1 MGTVGEP
8 EFLCSLEAMQ
18 RFWRTYLTEKQEGA
32 CPCSWYQGG
41 STISPRPW
49 SLLLSFVDH
58 LELTYPSPCEVPLLL
73 KLLPALLNPACLLS
87 GHGRRKSSSTGL
99 FLVAVFCT
107 GGDATNPYRVPHFLA
122 EASSFSDSLD
132 FDETPYFLRILINP
146 TFSFSTF

>member
-1 MGTVGEP
+1 MGSQSFFAVWKPCRGFGGLTLQRSRRGLVPVPDTRVGAQSLP
-8 EFLCSLEAMQ
+8 GLDLCFSHL
-18 RFWRTYLTEKQEGA
+18 WITW
-32 CPCSWYQGG
+32 S
-41 STISPRPW
+41 SP
-49 SLLLSFVDH
+49 
-58 LELTYPSPCEVPLLL
+58 TPSPCEVPLLL

-122 EASSFSDSLD
+122 EASSFSDFLD